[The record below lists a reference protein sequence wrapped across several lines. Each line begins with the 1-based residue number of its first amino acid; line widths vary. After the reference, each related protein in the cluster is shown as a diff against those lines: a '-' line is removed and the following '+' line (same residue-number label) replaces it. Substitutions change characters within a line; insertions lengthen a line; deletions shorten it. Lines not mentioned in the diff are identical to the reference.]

1 MCGIAGI
8 FGPPAASA
16 DELSGVVQRMAETL
30 AHRGPDDEGVWV
42 DEAAGIAFGH
52 RRLAIIDLSQ
62 DGHQPMH
69 SADERY
75 VLSYNGE
82 IYNFRELRV
91 ELTQAGYAFR
101 SQSDTEVLL
110 AATTVWGVH
119 EACNRLNGMFAFAL
133 WDRREQTLS
142 LARDRVGK
150 KPLYYAESGGAF
162 LFGSELKA
170 IAAYPGFDRTVDR
183 DVLAMY
189 LRYNYVPASYCI
201 YKKAHKLGPG
211 EVLTVSL
218 DGGVLN
224 LRTGA
229 FWTARGAVDRGMA
242 QPLTDAV
249 DAVDGLESL
258 LRDAVATR
266 MISDVPLGALL
277 SGGVD
282 SSTVVALMQ
291 ELSDRPIKTFTIGY
305 EESVY
310 DESTRALAVADHLGT
325 DHTELR
331 VTAEEARAVIPRLP
345 ALYDE
350 PFGDS
355 SQIPTFLISQAARRD
370 VTVALSGDGG
380 DEVFGG
386 YNRHLW
392 ADRVWGGVRRVP
404 HWARV
409 GMAGALM
416 APPPSLW
423 DRMARATGRIT
434 PSALQVQDPGAKLQK
449 LADAMR
455 AESPAGL
462 YRTWSSLWQEPGR
475 IAVGGTEPSEAGF
488 DGPFDEAMGVAGTMM
503 YMDLVTYLPGDVL
516 AKVDRASMGVSL
528 EVRSPLLDHRVIE
541 YAWRMPQSMKLKGG
555 EGKWALRQVL
565 DRHVPR
571 TLVDGPKRG
580 FGVPVGDWLRG
591 PLREWAE
598 GLISERRLADEGFLN
613 PGPIRDA
620 WEQHLGGRR
629 NLQEPLWGVLMFQ
642 AWLESTR

>member
-1 MCGIAGI
+1 MG
-8 FGPPAASA
+8 A
-16 DELSGVVQRMAETL
+16 DELSAVVQRMADTL

-52 RRLAIIDLSQ
+52 RRLAVIDLSQ

-170 IAAYPGFDRTVDR
+170 VAAYPGFDRTVDR
-183 DVLAMY
+183 DVLALY
-189 LRYNYVPASYCI
+189 LRYNYVPAPYCI

-242 QPLTDAV
+242 QPLTNAV

-310 DESTRALAVADHLGT
+310 DESARALAVADHLGT

-331 VTAEEARAVIPRLP
+331 VTAEEAMAVIPMLP

-392 ADRVWGGVRRVP
+392 ADRVWGGMRRVP
-404 HWARV
+404 RWALV
-409 GMAGALM
+409 GAASALM

-423 DRMARATGRIT
+423 DRLARATDRIT
-434 PSALQVQDPGAKLQK
+434 PSALRVQDPGAKLQK

-455 AESPAGL
+455 ADSPAGL

-475 IAVGGTEPSEAGF
+475 IAVGGTEPSAAVF
-488 DGPFDEAMGVAGTMM
+488 DGPFYEAMGVAGTMM

-528 EVRSPLLDHRVIE
+528 EVRSPLLDHRVVE

-571 TLVDGPKRG
+571 TLVVGPKRG
-580 FGVPVGDWLRG
+580 FAAPVGDWLRG
-591 PLREWAE
+591 SLREWAE
-598 GLISERRLADEGFLN
+598 WLISERRLADEGFLN